1 MPSARSLAVAAAVL
15 MGVLVPGVAQ
25 AAPPSNDDFDAA
37 TVVGAL
43 PYSVEQNTTES
54 TKASDDPYGCRG
66 YSVQGS
72 AWFRYTATEDGLL
85 RLKTEGSDRDLN
97 VATFTGERGDLK
109 QVWNAFYDGC
119 TTDRATPLTFPA
131 KAGTTYH
138 FMVGGTSSAGGQ
150 VKLALDRI
158 SHLPND
164 DLANAEQV
172 TALPFGAPIPD
183 LTRASREV
191 GEPSAAGC
199 AGSGA
204 PSVWYAYTPT
214 RNHSVLMH
222 VDGWGTGPTAAVYEG
237 TSINDLTLV
246 GCEDSQHYDG
256 KSVAVTAGKTYY
268 FQWSGGGYYSS
279 PSTLRLSE
287 SAPFTTQVYTG
298 YSHERSLFENI
309 GFQVDHRAGYNDPV
323 TTEWDF
329 GDGATAAPSTETSKS
344 HRYAA
349 DGVYTVTVRSTAG
362 DGRTATDT
370 TTVTVKTHDVG
381 ISKFTVPASARAGEQ
396 KQIAVQVSNT
406 RYLEKVKTTV
416 YRDNGNGNGWQ
427 EVGTLTIDVPAH
439 PTRKV
444 KFPFAYTFT
453 PQDAVTGKVS
463 FRAVVEPQL
472 EYPVRDAIPSDNE
485 VITIATTVRPALVSA
500 AAVAN

>member
-1 MPSARSLAVAAAVL
+1 MPSWRSIAVVAAVALGMVT
-15 MGVLVPGVAQ
+15 PGVAH
-25 AAPPSNDDFDAA
+25 AAPPANDDFDSA
-37 TVVGAL
+37 TVIGAL
-43 PYSVEQNTTES
+43 PYSVAQDTTES
-54 TKASDDPYGCRG
+54 TKSVDDPAGCRG
-66 YSVQGS
+66 YSVAGS

-97 VATFTGERGDLK
+97 LTTFTGERGDLV
-109 QVWNAFYDGC
+109 QLWNAYYDGC
-119 TTDRATPLTFPA
+119 TTERATPLTFPVR
-131 KAGTTYH
+131 AGTTYH
-138 FMVGGTSSAGGQ
+138 FMVSSGQ
-150 VKLALDRI
+150 AKLALDRI
-158 SHLPND
+158 SRLPND
-164 DLANAEQV
+164 DLAGAEQV
-172 TALPFGAPIPD
+172 ATLPFSAPQPD
-183 LTRASREV
+183 YTRASREAD
-191 GEPSAAGC
+191 EPSTNQC
-199 AGSGA
+199 SGSGA

-214 RNHSVLMH
+214 RNHSVVLH
-222 VDGWGTGPTAAVYEG
+222 VEGWGSGPTASVYEG
-237 TSINDLTLV
+237 TSIDDLTFL
-246 GCEDSQHYDG
+246 GCEGSQHYNG

-268 FQWSGGGYYSS
+268 FQWSGGGYYSY
-279 PSTLRLSE
+279 PSTLELTEAEPLRTS
-287 SAPFTTQVYTG
+287 VYTG
-298 YSHERSLFENI
+298 YDHDRSLFETI
-309 GFQVDHRAGYNDPV
+309 GFSLDHTNDYNDPV

-329 GDGATAAPSTETSKS
+329 GDGTTAPASTEDHQS

-349 DGVYTVTVRSTAG
+349 DGVYTVTVRSKTG

-381 ISKFTVPASARAGEQ
+381 ISKFSAPASARAGDQ
-396 KQIAVQVSNT
+396 KPITVQVSNT

-485 VITIATTVRPALVSA
+485 VITIATTVRPALQSA

>member
-15 MGVLVPGVAQ
+15 LGVLVPGVAQ

-37 TVVGAL
+37 TVVAAL
-43 PYSVEQNTTES
+43 PYSVAQDTTES

-66 YSVQGS
+66 YSIQGS

-97 VATFTGERGDLK
+97 VSTFTGERGDLK
-109 QVWNAFYDGC
+109 QVWNAYYDGC

-138 FMVGGTSSAGGQ
+138 FMVSGGQ
-150 VKLALDRI
+150 AKLALDRI

-172 TALPFGAPIPD
+172 SALPFSAAQPD
-183 LTRASREV
+183 YTRASREA
-191 GEPSAAGC
+191 GEPSTNVC
-199 AGSGA
+199 SGSSA

-214 RNHSVLMH
+214 RDHSVLLH
-222 VDGWGTGPTAAVYEG
+222 VEGWGSGPTASVYEG
-237 TSINDLTLV
+237 TSISDLTFV
-246 GCEDSQHYDG
+246 GCEGPQHYSG

-268 FQWSGGGYYSS
+268 FQWSGGGYYSY
-279 PSTLRLSE
+279 PSTLELSE
-287 SAPFTTQVYTG
+287 SEPFRTSVYTG
-298 YSHERSLFENI
+298 YSHERSMFETI
-309 GFQVDHRAGYNDPV
+309 GFSLDHTNDYNDPV

-329 GDGATAAPSTETSKS
+329 GDGTTAPPSTDDHQS

-349 DGVYTVTVRSTAG
+349 DGVYTVTVRSKAG
-362 DGRTATDT
+362 DGRTATST

-381 ISKFTVPASARAGEQ
+381 ISKFTVPTSARAGEQ
-396 KQIAVQVSNT
+396 KQLAVQVSNT

-416 YRDNGNGNGWQ
+416 YRDNGNGQGWQ

-472 EYPVRDAIPSDNE
+472 DYPVRDAIPSDNE
-485 VITIATTVRPALVSA
+485 VITIATTVKPALTTA

>member
-1 MPSARSLAVAAAVL
+1 MPSWRSIAVVTAVAL
-15 MGVLVPGVAQ
+15 GMITPGVAH
-25 AAPPSNDDFDAA
+25 AAPPANDDFDSA
-37 TVVGAL
+37 TVIGAL
-43 PYSVEQNTTES
+43 PYAVEQDTTES
-54 TKASDDPYGCRG
+54 TKVLDDPAGCNG
-66 YSVQGS
+66 YSVPGS
-72 AWFRYTATEDGLL
+72 SWYRYTATEDGLL

-109 QVWNAFYDGC
+109 AVWNSFYDGC
-119 TTDRATPLTFPA
+119 TTERDTPLTFPV

-138 FMVGGTSSAGGQ
+138 FMVSGTNSPGGQ

-158 SHLPND
+158 SRLPND
-164 DLANAEQV
+164 DLAGAEPV
-172 TALPFGAPIPD
+172 TTLPFSAPRPD
-183 LTRASREV
+183 YTRASRERN
-191 GEPSAAGC
+191 EPNAGGC
-199 AGSGA
+199 AGSSA

-222 VDGWGTGPTAAVYEG
+222 VEGWGSGPTAAVYEG
-237 TSINDLTLV
+237 TSIDDLTFL
-246 GCEDSQHYDG
+246 GCEGPQHSDG

-268 FQWSGGGYYSS
+268 VQWSGGGYYSY
-279 PSTLRLSE
+279 PSTLELTESE
-287 SAPFTTQVYTG
+287 PLRTIVYTG
-298 YSHERSLFENI
+298 YDHERSVFETI
-309 GFQVDHRAGYNDPV
+309 GFTLDHTNDHDDPV

-329 GDGATAAPSTETSKS
+329 GDGTTAPAGTANSQS

-349 DGVYTVTVRSTAG
+349 DGVYTVTVRSKAG
-362 DGRTATDT
+362 DGRTATNT

-396 KQIAVQVSNT
+396 KQISVQVSNT
-406 RYLEKVKTTV
+406 RYQEKVKTTL
-416 YRDNGNGNGWQ
+416 YRSGPNGWQ

-453 PQDAVTGKVS
+453 PQDAAAGKVS
-463 FRAVVEPQL
+463 FRAVAEPQL
-472 EYPVRDAIPSDNE
+472 SYPVRDSVPGDNE
-485 VITIATTVRPALVSA
+485 VIAIATTVKPALVSA

>member
-15 MGVLVPGVAQ
+15 LGVLVPGVAQ
-25 AAPPSNDDFDAA
+25 AAPPSNDDFDSA
-37 TVVGAL
+37 TVVGSL
-43 PYSVEQNTTES
+43 PYAVEQDTTES
-54 TKASDDPYGCRG
+54 TKASDDPAGCRG
-66 YSVQGS
+66 YSVPGS

-97 VATFTGERGDLK
+97 VATFTGERGDLDP
-109 QVWNAFYDGC
+109 VWNAFYDGC
-119 TTDRATPLTFPA
+119 TTQRSTPLTFPA

-138 FMVGGTSSAGGQ
+138 FMVSGTSSAGGQ

-158 SHLPND
+158 SRLPND
-164 DLANAEQV
+164 DLAGAEQV
-172 TALPFGAPIPD
+172 TALPFSAPQPD
-183 LTRASREV
+183 YTRASREPN
-191 GEPSAAGC
+191 EPVASTC
-199 AGSGA
+199 SGSGA

-222 VDGWGTGPTAAVYEG
+222 VEGWGSGPLVTVYEG
-237 TSINDLTLV
+237 TSINDLTFL
-246 GCEDSQHYDG
+246 GCEGPQHYNG

-268 FQWSGGGYYSS
+268 FQWAGGGYYSY
-279 PSTLRLSE
+279 PSTLELTESE
-287 SAPFTTQVYTG
+287 PFQTSVYTG
-298 YSHERSLFENI
+298 YSHERSIFEDV
-309 GFQVDHRAGYNDPV
+309 GFSLDHTNDYDDPV

-329 GDGATAAPSTETSKS
+329 GDGTTAPPSAENHQA

-349 DGVYTVTVRSTAG
+349 DGVYTVTVRSKAS

-370 TTVTVKTHDVG
+370 TVVTVKTHDVG
-381 ISKFTVPASARAGEQ
+381 ISKFTVPTSARVGEQ
-396 KQIAVQVSNT
+396 KQISVHVSNT
-406 RYLEKVKTTV
+406 RHLEKVKTTV
-416 YRDNGNGNGWQ
+416 YRNNGNGWQ

-439 PTRKV
+439 PTRLV
-444 KFPFAYTFT
+444 KFPFAHTFT

-472 EYPVRDAIPSDNE
+472 EYPVRDAVPSDNE
-485 VITIATTVRPALVSA
+485 VITTATTVRPALLSA